1 MSALHHLPNAIDLIY
16 FSSPSGRYKQ
26 GDDMHLGT
34 YISSGSIIS
43 VILVA
48 LVIAVRSQFSSLIIY
63 RVSLGWGTLRSM
75 QLFVFL

>member
-1 MSALHHLPNAIDLIY
+1 
-16 FSSPSGRYKQ
+16 
-26 GDDMHLGT
+26 MHLGT